1 LFYRSGAQWQGTQ
14 ALHNFYHLW
23 ILKILFIIM
32 SKEETFDRQKVK
44 ERLKEAKL
52 NIRSDQYEGEYKFDN
67 EDLE

>member
-1 LFYRSGAQWQGTQ
+1 
-14 ALHNFYHLW
+14 
-23 ILKILFIIM
+23 M